1 MTHNQVQDKL
11 NAIMNML
18 FNTQQNKKIS
28 NSSNS
33 AIQKANDN
41 PMLIPEVVK
50 ETADFKALRRKRLAG
65 WIHESDGTDL
75 RLFYGEV
82 KMSVQ
87 EKLLENKSFPYYLLK
102 LRTKNKNGEWKY
114 RASIYRGGIKDD
126 INENKVYQIALIG
139 NLDFKSKWLRIGLI
153 NQKAIRYKEI

>member
-65 WIHESDGTDL
+65 WIDESDGTDL

-87 EKLLENKSFPYYLLK
+87 EKLPENKSFPYYLLK
-102 LRTKNKNGEWKY
+102 
-114 RASIYRGGIKDD
+114 
-126 INENKVYQIALIG
+126 
-139 NLDFKSKWLRIGLI
+139 
-153 NQKAIRYKEI
+153 